1 MKPMGRSN
9 LSRKAAEATYLLG
22 KGFKERIKTALGL
35 NQKHYKFHS
44 LPQPSIAR
52 YHRLYMDD
60 CHSYGFGASE
70 FTIHTHNRYL
80 RWIAFVLCFSAAYF
94 VSRLEND

>member
-52 YHRLYMDD
+52 YHRLYMTFIRM
-60 CHSYGFGASE
+60 G
-70 FTIHTHNRYL
+70 
-80 RWIAFVLCFSAAYF
+80 
-94 VSRLEND
+94 LERVNSPFILITGT